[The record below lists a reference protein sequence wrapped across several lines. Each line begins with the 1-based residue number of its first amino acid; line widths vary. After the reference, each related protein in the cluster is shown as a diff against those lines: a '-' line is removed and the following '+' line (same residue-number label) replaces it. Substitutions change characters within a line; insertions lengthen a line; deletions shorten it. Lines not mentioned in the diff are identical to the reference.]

1 MRSLVYLSAVALI
14 VSGCESD
21 PGGGGGQGGG
31 GSSAADAG
39 FGANLMPGAP
49 CAVDPTP
56 EDLDG
61 DMIEDVIE
69 PYLMQQGLVQRTPRG
84 RMLSAAGWRYL
95 DRKPPKSIAAQLD
108 LLGED
113 EGEDG

>member
-1 MRSLVYLSAVALI
+1 MSPA
-14 VSGCESD
+14 

-31 GSSAADAG
+31 GSSTADAG

-69 PYLMQQGLVQRTPRG
+69 RRTGTNPLNPDTDGDGIVDGCEDFDRDGVVDPGEMDPRNEDTDG
-84 RMLSAAGWRYL
+84 DCIPDGKEDKVATVRSAR
-95 DRKPPKSIAAQLD
+95 
-108 LLGED
+108 
-113 EGEDG
+113 